1 MKSESYQL
9 VHYSRTATNSH
20 NLSSVPISLNHTNM
34 SRIFQQDFIADT
46 IPLHITDTSKLK
58 S

>member
-1 MKSESYQL
+1 MESESYQL
-9 VHYSRTATNSH
+9 VHYSRTATTMV
-20 NLSSVPISLNHTNM
+20 LISSVPISLNHTEM